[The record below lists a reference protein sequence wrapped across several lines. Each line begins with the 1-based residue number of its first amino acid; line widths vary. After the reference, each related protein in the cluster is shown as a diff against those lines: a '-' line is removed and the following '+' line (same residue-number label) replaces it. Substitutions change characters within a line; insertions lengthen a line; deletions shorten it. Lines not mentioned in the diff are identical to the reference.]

1 MSDTTSYTPPK
12 KWTWDAPSGGHFAS
26 INRPIAGA
34 VFEAELPVG
43 QHPLQLYS
51 MATPNG
57 VKVTQIR
64 ESPIPESQVRVTA
77 LAVEFDLQYRTPT
90 GEGLFLRKEAL

>member
-1 MSDTTSYTPPK
+1 MSETTSYTPPK

-57 VKVTQIR
+57 VKVTLMLEELLEGGHR
-64 ESPIPESQVRVTA
+64 GPI
-77 LAVEFDLQYRTPT
+77 DT
-90 GEGLFLRKEAL
+90 GELCNRIHLPPLQRC